1 MLTIHNEG
9 MKWQD
14 GRLVPAPKDE
24 SGVRAT
30 MSWSVLQAHNTSGDP
45 DKLQIRFD
53 AMASHDIT
61 YVGIIQ
67 TARASGMKQFPL
79 PYVLTNCHNSLC
91 AVGGT
96 INEDDHVFGLSAAK
110 KYGGEFVPAHQAVIH
125 SYMRERYAAPGAMIL
140 GSDSHTRYGAY
151 GCMAIGEGGPELARQ
166 LLRKT
171 YDIAYPWW
179 PSTSPA
185 RLGPEWGPRM

>member
-53 AMASHDIT
+53 AMEMCIRD
-61 YVGIIQ
+61 
-67 TARASGMKQFPL
+67 R
-79 PYVLTNCHNSLC
+79 
-91 AVGGT
+91 
-96 INEDDHVFGLSAAK
+96 
-110 KYGGEFVPAHQAVIH
+110 
-125 SYMRERYAAPGAMIL
+125 R
-140 GSDSHTRYGAY
+140 TR
-151 GCMAIGEGGPELARQ
+151 C
-166 LLRKT
+166 
-171 YDIAYPWW
+171 
-179 PSTSPA
+179 
-185 RLGPEWGPRM
+185 